1 MDYDN
6 ETGLYIFKGYEESW
20 IFIYLWE
27 QMLCNMSFWG
37 RVELIWRILL
47 SKPPKK
53 YFEEKENLKNVT

>member
-37 RVELIWRILL
+37 R
-47 SKPPKK
+47 
-53 YFEEKENLKNVT
+53 